1 MENITKRFLKYIA
14 VDTRSDETKK
24 NIIKP
29 TSEGQIELGK
39 ILKNELN
46 DLTGKDLNEADAFRK
61 KIKKLKINK
70 EDKETLLKSVD
81 RLELIPEMSPDYG

>member
-46 DLTGKDLNEADAFRK
+46 DLGLDAY
-61 KIKKLKINK
+61 INDQK
-70 EDKETLLKSVD
+70 C
-81 RLELIPEMSPDYG
+81 LEE